1 MNVLVHD
8 LTTNHKAKVAISHE
22 EVKTTKF
29 YKGRC
34 MHLVKFPYFSCG
46 ENFSDFLSPIVSC
59 TPFSFWKEICYEMK
73 IRSPENKFLPFFTK
87 RLFTSD
93 VQAFLTKLLTVQFR
107 VREIFRIKKK
117 SSSTCKCLD
126 GPEKNGHASIVNKQ
140 LFVLIM

>member
-1 MNVLVHD
+1 MITIIRVMNVLVHD

-93 VQAFLTKLLTVQFR
+93 VQAFLTKLLTVQVYRLFPDSESER
-107 VREIFRIKKK
+107 SLELKKIFI
-117 SSSTCKCLD
+117 D
-126 GPEKNGHASIVNKQ
+126 
-140 LFVLIM
+140 M